1 MAVAVILSELP
12 FRRVASA
19 HGEEMI
25 GGREI
30 TEALVTSSK

>member
-12 FRRVASA
+12 FRRVVSVD
-19 HGEEMI
+19 GEEMI

-30 TEALVTSSK
+30 TEVLATSSK